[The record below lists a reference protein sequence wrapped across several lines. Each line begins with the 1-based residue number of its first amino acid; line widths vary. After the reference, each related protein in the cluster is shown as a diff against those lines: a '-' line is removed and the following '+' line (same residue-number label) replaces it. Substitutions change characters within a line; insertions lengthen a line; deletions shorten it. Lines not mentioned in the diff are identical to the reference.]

1 MINLDELTIV
11 IPVKIES
18 TDRYNNLKTVLGY
31 INHHLKTNIKIIE
44 ESPDNPKIDFLDDFK
59 NLSIDYKFYQV
70 PSSEPFH
77 RTKYLNEMIFST
89 TTKVVSNY
97 DSDVFFPVQTYV
109 DVVKSIV
116 DGEFDFVYPYL
127 LGTGQKQLYYSKWY
141 ENQFAQWIFY
151 PMWKFIQDWD
161 ISIFDNDENVK
172 MWASAY
178 GHSVFADTNKYK
190 EAFGENEEFI
200 SYGPEDQ
207 ERAYRFQKL
216 GYNVN
221 WYNGYVYHIE
231 HMRTNDSSNK
241 NPQFDTNCQIF
252 EHVKTLSKEELI
264 DYYNKREYLKK
275 YNSNETD

>member
-18 TDRYNNLKTVLGY
+18 SDRYNNLKTVLGY
-31 INHHLKTNIKIIE
+31 INHHFKTNIKIIE
-44 ESPDNPKIDFLDDFK
+44 ESPDNPKIDFLDNFQ

-70 PSSEPFH
+70 PSNEPFH

-109 DVVKSIV
+109 DVVNSIINR
-116 DGEFDFVYPYL
+116 EFDFVYPYL
-127 LGTGQKQLYYSKWY
+127 LGQGQKQLYYSKWY
-141 ENQFAQWIFY
+141 ESKLAQWT

-161 ISIFDNDENVK
+161 INVFDGDSEHVK

-178 GHSVFADTNKYK
+178 GHSIFADTNKYK
-190 EAFGENEEFI
+190 AAFGENEEFI

-231 HMRTNDSSNK
+231 HMRTNDSSIG
-241 NPQFDTNCQIF
+241 NPQFNTNCQIF
-252 EHVKTLSKEELI
+252 EHIKTLSKDELL
-264 DYYNKREYLKK
+264 DYYKNITYLKK
-275 YNSNETD
+275 YNKV

>member
-18 TDRYNNLKTVLGY
+18 SDRYNNLKTVLGY
-31 INHHLKTNIKIIE
+31 INHHFKTNIKIIE
-44 ESPDNPKIDFLDDFK
+44 ESPDNPKIDFLDNFQ

-70 PSSEPFH
+70 PSNEPFH

-89 TTKVVSNY
+89 NTKVVSNY

-109 DVVKSIV
+109 DVVNSIIN
-116 DGEFDFVYPYL
+116 GEFDFVYPYL
-127 LGTGQKQLYYSKWY
+127 LGQGQKQLYYSKWY
-141 ENQFAQWIFY
+141 ESKFAQWT

-161 ISIFDNDENVK
+161 INIFDDDSEHVK

-178 GHSVFADTNKYK
+178 GHSIFADTNKYK
-190 EAFGENEEFI
+190 AAFGENEEFI

-231 HMRTNDSSNK
+231 HMRTNDSSIG
-241 NPQFDTNCQIF
+241 NPQFNTNCQIF
-252 EHVKTLSKEELI
+252 EHIKTLSKDELL
-264 DYYNKREYLKK
+264 DYYKNITYLKK
-275 YNSNETD
+275 YNKV

>member
-1 MINLDELTIV
+1 MIILDDLTIV

-18 TDRYNNLKTVLGY
+18 NDRYNNLKTILGY

-44 ESPDNPKIDFLDDFK
+44 ESPDIPKIDFLDDFK

-70 PSSEPFH
+70 NCTEPFH

-97 DSDVFFPVQTYV
+97 DSDVFFTVQTYV
-109 DVVKSIV
+109 DVVKSII
-116 DGEFDFVYPYL
+116 DGDFDFVYPYL
-127 LGTGQKQLYYSKWY
+127 LGIGQKRLYYSKWY
-141 ENQFAQWIFY
+141 ENKSNHSIFY

-161 ISIFDNDENVK
+161 ISIFDNDEQHIK
-172 MWASAY
+172 MWTSAY

-231 HMRTNDSSNK
+231 HIRTNDSSNE
-241 NPQFDTNCQIF
+241 NPQFYTNCQIF
-252 EHVKTLSKEELI
+252 EYIKTLSKEELI

-275 YNSNETD
+275 YTNEKY